1 MAKMIDDDAEVHGNS
16 FLLERQAAGHV
27 GSQRPRAI
35 HHLSD
40 LLILLTALPALCVVV
55 CVRCLALLC
64 VYSCDLPRIDC
75 LSSSVTKPM
84 CDICHL
90 CDKSGSSWDH
100 TVKVRSI

>member
-55 CVRCLALLC
+55 CVRCALLGFA
-64 VYSCDLPRIDC
+64 LC
-75 LSSSVTKPM
+75 LQ
-84 CDICHL
+84 L
-90 CDKSGSSWDH
+90 
-100 TVKVRSI
+100 